1 LAWVGAEE
9 NREKPLVAFVAVIDG
24 DTDVEELA
32 SKVSQ
37 VMNLIQ
43 NSDTKPD
50 PDRKS
55 KSNKQLQEVH

>member
-1 LAWVGAEE
+1 MVWVGGKE
-9 NREKPLVAFVAVIDG
+9 NGEKPQIAFVAVIDG

-37 VMNLIQ
+37 VLNLIQ

-50 PDRKS
+50 PDSKS
-55 KSNKQLQEVH
+55 KSNKQFREVH